1 MTPDEARAWARETDG
16 PFECH
21 VHPGGHFYL
30 VARQQDVLARIEA
43 GLRRFAPGA
52 GAAV

>member
-1 MTPDEARAWARETDG
+1 VTPDEARTWEKETDG
-16 PFECH
+16 PFEFH

-30 VARQQDVLARIEA
+30 VAQQQAVLDRVRAA
-43 GLRRFAPGA
+43 LRRFAPGT